1 MPDITVEDI
10 QEAGVVG
17 AGGAGFPTH
26 VKLAGKADTVLVNAA
41 ECEPLLHKDK
51 EVLREYVDDVIEGT
65 AIAMRLVGAAR
76 GAIGIKEKYLDVI
89 DLLRSKLPKTIDVA
103 PLRDAYPA
111 GDEFILVY
119 DVLGRV
125 IPPGGIPL
133 AVGAVVVNVETA
145 MNVAHAAAASRHR
158 KISDHRR
165 RRGRAGHA
173 AGARGR
179 DAGPVRRRRRRTD
192 RARRQ
197 LPGRRRDDGLPG
209 REPRRPGRQDHR
221 RGDRAAR
228 RARRGAPPP
237 AGLAADRPHR
247 PQRLRPVQF
256 LHRACVRA
264 GCWAIRS
271 SRTGRCGAWSS
282 I

>member
-1 MPDITVEDI
+1 MRGSGGTGSIMPDITVQDI

-65 AIAMRLVGAAR
+65 AIAMRLVGASR

-119 DVLGRV
+119 DVLRPGDPAGRH
-125 IPPGGIPL
+125 PAG
-133 AVGAVVVNVETA
+133 
-145 MNVAHAAAASRHR
+145 
-158 KISDHRR
+158 RR
-165 RRGRAGHA
+165 RRGRE
-173 AGARGR
+173 
-179 DAGPVRRRRRRTD
+179 
-192 RARRQ
+192 
-197 LPGRRRDDGLPG
+197 RRDGD
-209 REPRRPGRQDHR
+209 ERRPCR
-221 RGDRAAR
+221 RS
-228 RARRGAPPP
+228 APSPKN
-237 AGLAADRPHR
+237 
-247 PQRLRPVQF
+247 
-256 LHRACVRA
+256 
-264 GCWAIRS
+264 I
-271 SRTGRCGAWSS
+271 
-282 I
+282 